1 LGKKKNNHKMKNR
14 VFVFFV
20 MLIMFSC
27 KEEKIEFVQSKV
39 KPSTFLLKNLPRD
52 DKFIKEEI
60 KSFLSKNLPH
70 QDSLIKKEFIIA
82 ENFYQKQI
90 FFYRYTWDTSYF
102 IENKEDTDG
111 GFSDNSLSDYPEDKI
126 ATFFISKCEKDS
138 TKLVGELYFYGNAGF
153 SSKREIDTL
162 IYHCK

>member
-1 LGKKKNNHKMKNR
+1 MGKSKIIII
-14 VFVFFV
+14 VLLF
-20 MLIMFSC
+20 LLSC
-27 KEEKIEFVQSKV
+27 KEEKVEFVQSKV

-52 DKFIKEEI
+52 DKSIKEEI
-60 KSFLSKNLPH
+60 KSFLSKNLPNE
-70 QDSLIKKEFIIA
+70 DSLIKNKKEFIIA

-111 GFSDNSLSDYPEDKI
+111 GFSDNALYDYPEDDI
-126 ATFFISKCEKDS
+126 AIFDVYKCRQDT
-138 TKLVGELYFYGNAGF
+138 TKLVGRFHFYGNAGLEG
-153 SSKREIDTL
+153 SKREIDTL

>member
-1 LGKKKNNHKMKNR
+1 MGKSKIIII
-14 VFVFFV
+14 VLLF
-20 MLIMFSC
+20 LLSC
-27 KEEKIEFVQSKV
+27 KEEKVEFVQSKV

-52 DKFIKEEI
+52 DKSIKEEI
-60 KSFLSKNLPH
+60 KSFLSKNLPNE
-70 QDSLIKKEFIIA
+70 DSLIKNKKEFIIA

-111 GFSDNSLSDYPEDKI
+111 GFSDNSLFDYPEDKI

-138 TKLVGELYFYGNAGF
+138 TKLVGELYFYGHAGF

>member
-1 LGKKKNNHKMKNR
+1 MKNR

-52 DKFIKEEI
+52 GKFIKEEI

-138 TKLVGELYFYGNAGF
+138 TKLEGELYFYGNAGF